1 MQLGELFFSL
11 GFTSS
16 GNSELKGFESA
27 VEGSQSAVVMLSETM
42 SKLIML
48 VEEMAVKM
56 GAISRDELNHIKDLE
71 REGRETRETAEAE
84 KKSNSAKKDK
94 MGILATLKSKMVD
107 YFGSLAAGRL
117 QLLGLTSALVAF
129 TKKASDAAVHVDKI
143 SALTGLSTDSVQRL
157 GDMATRTGG
166 SLDDIAGAVSN
177 FQKQS
182 IDIQLGRG
190 GNIGVFQFLGIDPHQ
205 DPLKILDQL
214 AVKLKTMPKALGVN
228 MARDLGL
235 SDDLIYM
242 LMNRD
247 NLAPAN
253 PETFLTEVEVKRLKD
268 FNFYFNRVFEQGK
281 RVLQKFAAI
290 LAPIAERVVYF
301 FDRIGL
307 MFADLTNK
315 MQPFMAEIQKY
326 MPLVTVMAAILFAA
340 FFPLQAALLAVA
352 LVMEDLWAFVRGDDS
367 MLGRML
373 DWLSRITEQANLLK
387 EVMAW
392 LVSLIMPAGYED
404 MLAAGSQKPLTNL
417 FGSTGSVMGDFE
429 KTRKISERVNAGNNI
444 NNAPN
449 ITVNVNESKTPG
461 ETADAVS
468 KRIVSDA
475 YHQVNSARKER

>member
-1 MQLGELFFSL
+1 MNIGELFFSL

-16 GNSELKGFESA
+16 GDKELKGFEAA

-71 REGRETRETAEAE
+71 REAQATKEVTEAE
-84 KKSNSAKKDK
+84 KQGSAAKKDK
-94 MGILATLKSKMVD
+94 AGILSTLKGKMDD
-107 YFGSLAAGRL
+107 YMGKLASSRL
-117 QLLGLTSALVAF
+117 LLLGLTTGITAF
-129 TKKASDAAVHVDKI
+129 VTKASEAAIHIDKI

-157 GDMATRTGG
+157 GDMAQRTGG

-247 NLAPAN
+247 N
-253 PETFLTEVEVKRLKD
+253 
-268 FNFYFNRVFEQGK
+268 FE
-281 RVLQKFAAI
+281 
-290 LAPIAERVVYF
+290 
-301 FDRIGL
+301 IGR
-307 MFADLTNK
+307 AH
-315 MQPFMAEIQKY
+315 
-326 MPLVTVMAAILFAA
+326 V
-340 FFPLQAALLAVA
+340 
-352 LVMEDLWAFVRGDDS
+352 
-367 MLGRML
+367 
-373 DWLSRITEQANLLK
+373 
-387 EVMAW
+387 
-392 LVSLIMPAGYED
+392 
-404 MLAAGSQKPLTNL
+404 
-417 FGSTGSVMGDFE
+417 
-429 KTRKISERVNAGNNI
+429 
-444 NNAPN
+444 
-449 ITVNVNESKTPG
+449 
-461 ETADAVS
+461 
-468 KRIVSDA
+468 
-475 YHQVNSARKER
+475 